1 MTCFSFFRG
10 ASPSLDTAAHHWNN
24 FFPLFQWC
32 LTRSCQDSSP
42 LERLVFPLSGVPT
55 PILTRQLTT
64 GATCFSSFRG
74 AYPNLDEAAHHW
86 NDFFFLFPGY
96 APPPPRLR
104 CRSAHY
110 TPKHTFP
117 IKYPRQKGAPPGALL
132 SGKQLTIV
140 LAAFTAVL
148 QMSCRH
154 LFLLPYLLLLRLS
167 LLLWCQSPLLCQ
179 SEFLF
184 RLLYRRISVSH
195 LCMWLCR

>member
-1 MTCFSFFRG
+1 MGAQPPALLTLVNNSIAGDVLLTWLTRG
-10 ASPSLDTAAHHWNN
+10 ALPCTTVPSSAVPGRISAKTSLYHLSATALTPPQIYSSTKHH
-24 FFPLFQWC
+24 
-32 LTRSCQDSSP
+32 
-42 LERLVFPLSGVPT
+42 
-55 PILTRQLTT
+55 
-64 GATCFSSFRG
+64 A
-74 AYPNLDEAAHHW
+74 
-86 NDFFFLFPGY
+86 
-96 APPPPRLR
+96 
-104 CRSAHY
+104 
-110 TPKHTFP
+110 K
-117 IKYPRQKGAPPGALL
+117 KGAPPGALL

>member
-1 MTCFSFFRG
+1 MGAQPPALLTLVNNSIAGDVLLTWLRRGALPCTTGMTCFSFFRG
-10 ASPSLDTAAHHWNN
+10 AGPHLCPTSLYHLSATA
-24 FFPLFQWC
+24 
-32 LTRSCQDSSP
+32 
-42 LERLVFPLSGVPT
+42 
-55 PILTRQLTT
+55 
-64 GATCFSSFRG
+64 
-74 AYPNLDEAAHHW
+74 
-86 NDFFFLFPGY
+86 LFP
-96 APPPPRLR
+96 
-104 CRSAHY
+104 
-110 TPKHTFP
+110 PKHTP
-117 IKYPRQKGAPPGALL
+117 PANTRTKKGAPPGALL

>member
-1 MTCFSFFRG
+1 MGAQPPALLTLVNNSIAGDVLLTWLRRGALPCTTGMTCFSFFRG
-10 ASPSLDTAAHHWNN
+10 
-24 FFPLFQWC
+24 
-32 LTRSCQDSSP
+32 TRPHCHAK
-42 LERLVFPLSGVPT
+42 T
-55 PILTRQLTT
+55 
-64 GATCFSSFRG
+64 
-74 AYPNLDEAAHHW
+74 
-86 NDFFFLFPGY
+86 LFP
-96 APPPPRLR
+96 
-104 CRSAHY
+104 
-110 TPKHTFP
+110 PKHTP
-117 IKYPRQKGAPPGALL
+117 PANTRAKKGAPPGALL